1 MGRRRTSS
9 RLDPSVAP
17 HLEVQIERGHALL
30 ARAELTKH
38 DYDAWDQATTA
49 WLVRAFGAGSEQTES
64 VSTLGKFDGL
74 PPRSDA
80 RGRARHRR
88 DTLQKQLQRL
98 LHLIELLH
106 AEPPST
112 TAARGARPK
121 RAARGEGVFLV
132 HGHDH
137 AVLHDAAR
145 KLEQLGASVVI
156 LHEQANRGQTVI
168 EKLEAN
174 STVGFAV
181 VFLTADDE
189 GGVRTAKARTKAL
202 QPRARQNVILELGY
216 FLALLGRERVV
227 AVHERGVELPSDFLG
242 VLYIAIDDAGAWKHE
257 LVRELRAAGCPLD
270 LNRDLATKP
279 PD

>member
-1 MGRRRTSS
+1 MGRRRTSR

-17 HLEVQIERGHALL
+17 QLKVQLERGHDLL

-38 DYDAWDQATTA
+38 DYDAWDQATTT
-49 WLVRAFGAGSEQTES
+49 WLVQAFGAGSEQTES
-64 VSTLGKFDGL
+64 VTTLGKFDGL
-74 PPRSDA
+74 PPRSDSK
-80 RGRARHRR
+80 GRARHRR
-88 DTLQKQLQRL
+88 ETLQQQLQRL
-98 LHLIELLH
+98 LHLTELLQ
-106 AEPPST
+106 AESPSLK
-112 TAARGARPK
+112 AARKARSK
-121 RAARGEGVFLV
+121 GAARGEGVFLV
-132 HGHDH
+132 HGHNH

-189 GGVRTAKARTKAL
+189 GGVRTAKTKTKAL

-216 FLALLGRERVV
+216 FLARLGRERVV
-227 AVHERGVELPSDFLG
+227 AIHESGVELPSDYLG
-242 VLYIAIDDAGAWKHE
+242 VLYIEIDKAGAWKHE

-279 PD
+279 LG